1 MTTYRHDPDA
11 TATHQDEFWGGQTEW
26 APQRRPSA
34 ERRGLGSTIGRWW
47 DGLLGGGTGAE
58 HAGGDGHRAHGR
70 SSTSGAPIDRSEDR
84 RGNDAGHDGAMIE
97 DDATVDAGDDA
108 WTFEPEPLPVRRLGA
123 DPLLTRLG
131 GLAVIVTLASPLL
144 LGFTSSGSDS
154 PSTDPL
160 ATIAGVSSV
169 EPAAPATAPST
180 DTNAATTAATTPVSA
195 EVSPSAASTLAT
207 APVTVEATTPV
218 SASAATASL
227 EVAPEPATTAPA
239 TTAPAT
245 MAPATMAPAVTAA
258 ACGKEYELAAGDY
271 WIRIADAADVSL
283 ADLLAVNDSSV
294 DTMLIP
300 GRSIC
305 LPAGAS
311 TPPPPPTAPPPTA
324 TATTVPVTTAA
335 RAPATTTPS
344 RPAPTTVAPA
354 PTAPAPTAPAPTAP
368 APTAPARPAAVPES
382 QATAII
388 RQVWPDDLEER
399 ALEIAWGE
407 SNHKSNVNNF
417 CCYGLFQIYYSVHKS
432 WLSTIGVDSAQ
443 DLFDPRLNAQAAYML
458 YQRAGGFGPWGG

>member
-1 MTTYRHDPDA
+1 MTTDRHDPDA

-97 DDATVDAGDDA
+97 DDATFDAGDDA
-108 WTFEPEPLPVRRLGA
+108 WTFEPEPLPGRRLGA

-131 GLAVIVTLASPLL
+131 GLAVIVTLAAPLL
-144 LGFTSSGSDS
+144 LGFTSSGSGS

-169 EPAAPATAPST
+169 EPAAPASTPST
-180 DTNAATTAATTPVSA
+180 ATIAATIAANTAATTPVSA

-227 EVAPEPATTAPA
+227 EAAPEPATTAPA
-239 TTAPAT
+239 TTAPAVT
-245 MAPATMAPAVTAA
+245 APAVTAP
-258 ACGKEYELAAGDY
+258 ACGKQYELAAGDY

-283 ADLLAVNDSSV
+283 ADLLAVNGSSV
-294 DTMLIP
+294 DTMLVP

-311 TPPPPPTAPPPTA
+311 TPSPPPTAPPPTA
-324 TATTVPVTTAA
+324 TATTVPATTAA

-354 PTAPAPTAPAPTAP
+354 PTAPAPTAPA
-368 APTAPARPAAVPES
+368 VPES
-382 QATAII
+382 QATTII
-388 RQVWPDDLEER
+388 RKVWPDDLEER
-399 ALEIAWGE
+399 ALEIAWRE

-432 WLSTIGVDSAQ
+432 WLSAIGVDSAQ
-443 DLFDPRLNAQAAYML
+443 DLFDPQLNAQAAYML

>member
-1 MTTYRHDPDA
+1 MTTDRHDPDA

-47 DGLLGGGTGAE
+47 DGLLGGSTSAE

-84 RGNDAGHDGAMIE
+84 RDNDAGHDGAMVE
-97 DDATVDAGDDA
+97 DDAPVDAGDDA

-123 DPLLTRLG
+123 EPLLTRLG
-131 GLAVIVTLASPLL
+131 GLAVIVTLAAPLL
-144 LGFTSSGSDS
+144 LGFTSSGSAS
-154 PSTDPL
+154 SSTDPL

-169 EPAAPATAPST
+169 EPAAPATTPST
-180 DTNAATTAATTPVSA
+180 DTAAAATAAATATATPVSA
-195 EVSPSAASTLAT
+195 EVSPSAASTAAT

-227 EVAPEPATTAPA
+227 EAAPEPATTAPA
-239 TTAPAT
+239 TTAPA
-245 MAPATMAPAVTAA
+245 VTAP
-258 ACGKEYELAAGDY
+258 ACGKQYELAAGDY

-283 ADLLAVNDSSV
+283 ADLLAVNGSSV
-294 DTMLIP
+294 DTMLVP

-311 TPPPPPTAPPPTA
+311 TPSPPPAAPTTTA
-324 TATTVPVTTAA
+324 TATTVPATTAA
-335 RAPATTTPS
+335 RAPVTTTPS
-344 RPAPTTVAPA
+344 RPAPTIVAP
-354 PTAPAPTAPAPTAP
+354 TPAPTAP

-399 ALEIAWGE
+399 ALEIAWRE

-432 WLSTIGVDSAQ
+432 WLSTIGVNSAQ
-443 DLFDPRLNAQAAYML
+443 DLFDPQLNAQAAYML